1 VDDTEELKARK
12 QKWEEGQVVR
22 AESLSVKAN
31 VEGYKV
37 EDTEELKAR
46 KKKWE
51 EGQVTRAD
59 SFKANVEGYKVDD
72 TEELKA
78 RKKKWE
84 EGQVT
89 GAAGATVGSAEGY
102 KLTESAG
109 VKDRMNKWSQVTS
122 AVPTIVSPKKLVSL
136 VPEGGE
142 PEVAATVPAGT
153 PAGVKDRMNKWSE
166 VTKEPEPAARKEPL
180 KIYDDQQQQ

>member
-1 VDDTEELKARK
+1 VGRRTSYRISRNKGNVEGYKVDDTEELKARK
-12 QKWEEGQVVR
+12 QKWEEGQV
-22 AESLSVKAN
+22 A
-31 VEGYKV
+31 
-37 EDTEELKAR
+37 
-46 KKKWE
+46 
-51 EGQVTRAD
+51 RAD

-89 GAAGATVGSAEGY
+89 GAAGTNVGSTEGY

-122 AVPTIVSPKKLVSL
+122 NVPSIASPKKPVSL
-136 VPEGGE
+136 IQEGGE
-142 PEVAATVPAGT
+142 QAEAATAAPAGT

-166 VTKEPEPAARKEPL
+166 VTKDPEPQGRKEPL
-180 KIYDDQQQQ
+180 KIYDDQQQ